1 MKRPMLV
8 SGTAIGLSSVLLV
21 LAGLKAIPFLFLGA
35 VLVFVLYFLKPLKL
49 KEKIIIPTICI
60 SIILSCIFFSVYHF
74 TKIVPATKLDN
85 AITDV
90 SGKIITTPQETA
102 YGTKFIL
109 KTDRIGNNE
118 RTEKIQVFISS
129 EYDIEFKLYDYI
141 SLPNAKLT
149 VVKNDYNNPEAES
162 MSDGVIIEATAND
175 LNVLWASEKTPY
187 YYCLRLKEIV
197 AEQLNSYLSEYDAGF
212 LLGMLFGDKTTL
224 DSDIKNDFR
233 VTGIAHLL
241 AVSGLHT
248 GIWCAYIIAFLKLL
262 KAKEKLRNIF
272 CLIFL
277 CGLCI
282 VSAFSPSVMRAS
294 IMMAVVLLAPFF
306 NEEQDS
312 LNSLG
317 FGVAVLTL
325 NNPYIIT
332 SVSFLLSVSATA
344 GVLVANRFSPY
355 ITKITKRLN
364 KNISK
369 KFSRYLIENI
379 VISAFAGLFTLPVTA
394 FFFRTFCIISPIT
407 NILCV
412 KPAFWGM
419 FSGTISTAV
428 SFIPFA
434 ITQDSAILLFK
445 ITSILLRFVTGV
457 ADFIGD
463 FQYCS
468 FPFFKEYFI
477 LGIIIIILILLI
489 GLAILKVKKNNKIV
503 KILAAICSVI
513 IILCIVLP
521 CTTITPPTLTIL
533 NVGNG
538 LNASLRS
545 GLHRAFF
552 NCGTSSDETPYSAL
566 PSATSESL
574 DFVYISAF
582 DTKTN
587 SLTDGLTNSKPETTI
602 LTTSV
607 KDSYRENGKEFP
619 QNTIISDSYSY
630 TLNNEI
636 NVTTIDTHPVGCV
649 IIEGNEKKVFL
660 CFSSNLDLD
669 FLFDTYGS
677 PDVLVLSKVVPETL
691 PENVDT
697 LIISNDSE
705 IIINQNLSA
714 LKNQCKKF
722 YTTAEDGD
730 IKIIL
735 GEEICF

>member
-21 LAGLKAIPFLFLGA
+21 LTGIKALPFLFLGA
-35 VLVFVLYFLKPLKL
+35 VSVFVLYFIKPLKL
-49 KEKIIIPTICI
+49 KEKIIIPTICV
-60 SIILSCIFFSVYHF
+60 SVILSCIFFSIYHF
-74 TKIVPATKLDN
+74 TKIVPATRLDN
-85 AITDV
+85 TATDV

-102 YGTKFIL
+102 LGTKFTI
-109 KTDRIGNNE
+109 KADRIGNE
-118 RTEKIQVFISS
+118 KQAAKIQVLLSYD
-129 EYDIEFKLYDYI
+129 YDIEFKLYDYI

-149 VVKNDYNNPEAES
+149 VVKNNYNNPEAES
-162 MSDGVIIEATAND
+162 MSDGVILEATAND
-175 LNVLWASEKTPY
+175 LNVLWESEKTPY

-197 AEQLNSYLSEYDAGF
+197 TEQINSYLSEYDSGF
-212 LLGMLFGDKTTL
+212 LLGMLFGNKTAL

-317 FGVAVLTL
+317 FAVSLL
-325 NNPYIIT
+325 ILSNPYIIT
-332 SVSFLLSVSATA
+332 SPGFLLSVSATA

-355 ITKITKRLN
+355 ITKITKKLN
-364 KNISK
+364 KHISK

-379 VISAFAGLFTLPVTA
+379 LISAFAGLFTLPVTA

-412 KPAFWGM
+412 KPAFLGM
-419 FSGTISTAV
+419 LSGTISTVV
-428 SFIPFA
+428 SFIPLD
-434 ITQDSAILLFK
+434 ITHNLAPYLFK
-445 ITSILLRFVTGV
+445 ITSAILRFVTGV
-457 ADFIGD
+457 ADFIAR
-463 FQYCS
+463 FEYCS
-468 FPFFKEYFI
+468 FPIFKEYFI
-477 LGIIIIILILLI
+477 LAIFIIILLI
-489 GLAILKVKKNNKIV
+489 GLAVLKTRKNNKSI
-503 KILAAICSVI
+503 KIFAVICAI
-513 IILCIVLP
+513 IITLCIALP
-521 CTTITPPTLTIL
+521 CTKLTPPTLTIL

-538 LNASLRS
+538 LNVSLRS

-574 DFVYISAF
+574 DSVYISAY

-587 SLTDGLTNSKPETTI
+587 SLTDGLINAKPETTI
-602 LTTSV
+602 LTTPV
-607 KDSYRENGKEFP
+607 KDSYRENGKKFP

-636 NVTTIDTHPVGCV
+636 NVTTIDTHPVGCG
-649 IIEGNEKKVFL
+649 IIEGNEKKAFL
-660 CFSSNLDLD
+660 CYGSDLDLD
-669 FLFDTYGS
+669 LLFDTYGT
-677 PDVLVLSKVVPETL
+677 PDVLVLSKVVPEIL
-691 PENVDT
+691 PANVDI
-697 LIISNDSE
+697 LIISTDGD
-705 IIINQNLSA
+705 IIINKNLSA

-730 IKIIL
+730 IKI
-735 GEEICF
+735 FM